1 MANNYVKQW
10 HYECNVIFETKAS
23 SVEELVN
30 MKTPPANANCNVTS
44 DDLRFIKSTVKEVK
58 QVANNVSKVDDG
70 DTGDGKTKKKSIV
83 KDKQG

>member
-10 HYECNVIFETKAS
+10 HYECNVIFESKAS

-30 MKTPPANANCNVTS
+30 MKTPPVNANCNVTS
-44 DDLRFIKSTVKEVK
+44 DDLRFLKSTVKEVK
-58 QVANNVSKVDDG
+58 QVANNVSKTDNG

-83 KDKQG
+83 KD

>member
-83 KDKQG
+83 KDKQS